1 MTFML
6 GFLTVLVGLSLLVLV
21 HELGHFS
28 AAKWFG
34 MHVLEFGIGFPPR
47 LFSWKYHETRYS
59 VNALPL
65 GGFVKLHGELDDA
78 GDRSFVRYPAWPRAI
93 VLLAGVAMN
102 FLAGWAIFSAV
113 FWIGSPSAL
122 LVEAVMP
129 GSPAE
134 RAGLE
139 AGDII
144 ADFPDAAGFISFVNA
159 HAGQPL
165 SFDVLREGSTVRV
178 AAVPREH
185 APPAEGALGIALRE
199 SGAPPSGFFAGIYR
213 GFLVACSISSSV
225 VSGLAAVFREPAQV
239 VGPVGIFAIA
249 THAGTMGISYV
260 LQLLGVIS
268 LNLAVLN
275 LLPIPALDGG
285 RLLFVAIEA
294 VRGRKFAPR
303 AELRANAAG
312 FMLLILLI
320 VIVTVKDVGALF

>member
-1 MTFML
+1 ML
-6 GFLTVLVGLSLLVLV
+6 GFITVLIGLSLLVIV

-34 MHVLEFGIGFPPR
+34 MHVEEFGIGFPPR
-47 LFSWKYHETRYS
+47 LFSAKRDETRYS

-78 GDRSFVRYPAWPRAI
+78 GDRSFVRYPAWQRAV
-93 VLLAGVAMN
+93 VLVAGVAMN
-102 FLAGWAIFSAV
+102 FLAGWLIFAGV
-113 FWIGSPSAL
+113 FWIGSAPAL
-122 LVEAVMP
+122 VVQGTVP

-134 RAGLE
+134 RAGIK

-144 ADFPDAAGFISFVNA
+144 ADFPDAAGFISFVTA

-165 SFDVLREGSTVRV
+165 SFDVLREGSTVHI
-178 AAVPREH
+178 ATVPRAH
-185 APPAEGALGIALRE
+185 ASPSEGALGVALEE
-199 SGAPPSGFFAGIYR
+199 SGAPPSGFLAGLYR
-213 GFLVACSISSSV
+213 GFLAACSISLSV
-225 VSGLAAVFREPAQV
+225 VMGLAAVFREPAQV

-249 THAGTMGISYV
+249 THAGTMGVAYI

-275 LLPIPALDGG
+275 LLPVPALDGG
-285 RLLFVAIEA
+285 RLVFVAIEA
-294 VRGRKFAPR
+294 VRGRKFPPH

-312 FMLLILLI
+312 FIFLIFLI
-320 VIVTVKDVGALF
+320 IIVTVKDVGALF